1 MLKKYI
7 YILIIVFFAFS
18 CSDIESEIQGDWYPS
33 ERSIASRSNID
44 SDLNEHHKT
53 ELIEKLSSKISSSI
67 VYSFKNRANLE
78 ISHLNN
84 DERISMSA
92 KWKIES
98 NFLIVEIDNQPS
110 QRYNLEIKADTMT
123 LTDRGASI
131 IFYRKK

>member
-53 ELIEKLSSKISSSI
+53 ELIEKLSSKISSST

-78 ISHLNN
+78 ISHFNN
-84 DERISMSA
+84 DGKISMPA

-110 QRYNLEIKADTMT
+110 QKYNLEIKADTMT
-123 LTDRGASI
+123 LTNKGSSI
-131 IFYRKK
+131 VFYRKK